1 MMIGMAKEPLRLQ
14 IIFSAA
20 ERAREK
26 ETGVKET
33 GVEARAKAEARVEE
47 KDFLARVTEKD
58 CTARVTEKD
67 YTARVT
73 EKDYTAV
80 MIITVAITITM
91 TKVMIY

>member
-1 MMIGMAKEPLRLQ
+1 MMMPQMIGTAKESLRLQ

-20 ERAREK
+20 ERAGEK
-26 ETGVKET
+26 ETGVE
-33 GVEARAKAEARVEE
+33 VRAKAEARVEE

-58 CTARVTEKD
+58 FL
-67 YTARVT
+67 ARVT

>member
-1 MMIGMAKEPLRLQ
+1 MMMPQMIGTAKESLRLQ

-20 ERAREK
+20 ERAGEK
-26 ETGVKET
+26 ETGVE
-33 GVEARAKAEARVEE
+33 VRAKAEARVEE
-47 KDFLARVTEKD
+47 KDFL
-58 CTARVTEKD
+58 
-67 YTARVT
+67 ARVT